1 MINIIIVIIVSIL
14 FVYGLKRLFFL
25 KKIKKIGEEVISGFQ
40 ILFDKSLSDL
50 QKESLL
56 KKRSKK
62 IVIEIFKFFF
72 ELILLLLP
80 FSVIIYLFDFLN
92 FVNKKI
98 LIETLFSIEYLI
110 VFSIVLFILA
120 SLKKMNLQIL

>member
-120 SLKKMNLQIL
+120 SLKKK